1 MDLEQR
7 AHIWGL
13 FQSLLQTYSQLRQDD
28 QSFAVEV
35 QESAL
40 ALSSKGIGTVDHILL
55 VDKGGA
61 YWS

>member
-1 MDLEQR
+1 MITSPMAHPGQHPTDWHIIMFSRLRPVDLEQR

-35 QESAL
+35 Q
-40 ALSSKGIGTVDHILL
+40 
-55 VDKGGA
+55 
-61 YWS
+61 